1 MKIKKIEFKDFLRAA
16 DKTHRGGFSYKSNAA
31 SYGGDKLLEMVAELI
46 DFKDDVPKAVLGI
59 DIYHYSEY
67 PEPQQTIVPF
77 LFMLLY
83 RKTCEICIRQ
93 EAFLFQKYENAA
105 MLEEYFI
112 STGDGGFQIFETPL
126 HAVAFAI
133 NFSVLLRAYNAFNFY
148 PALREAVGE
157 LNLRYAITYD
167 TVFNFES
174 NFYGTSIINNSRM
187 LGKDSLNRVLI
198 DDNTH
203 RWFVENIYGVENLQ
217 VLTLKQVAKLP
228 GFSDYSGGFIEEPHV
243 NGMFVD
249 KYCSV
254 TSSDIMKI
262 GTITA
267 KNTKLSI
274 YNLHLQIKQLIK
286 EEDFESGYMIISLGN
301 LNVSGI

>member
-1 MKIKKIEFKDFLRAA
+1 MKIKKIEFDDFLKAA
-16 DKTHRGGFSYKSNAA
+16 DKTCRGGFSYNGNPA
-31 SYGGDKLLEMVAELI
+31 SYGGDKFLEMVAELV
-46 DFKDDVPKAVLGI
+46 DFKNDRPKAVLGI
-59 DIYHYSEY
+59 DIYHYSGY
-67 PEPQQTIVPF
+67 PEPQQTMVPF

-83 RKTCEICIRQ
+83 RKTCELCIGQ
-93 EAFLFQKYENAA
+93 ESFLFQKYKGGGK
-105 MLEEYFI
+105 LEKHFI

-126 HAVAFAI
+126 HAIAFAI
-133 NFSVLLRAYNAFNFY
+133 NFSVVLRAYNAFNFY
-148 PALREAVGE
+148 PALREVVGE

-167 TVFNFES
+167 TVFYFEN

-187 LGKDSLNRVLI
+187 LSKDSLNRILI

-203 RWFVENIYGVENLQ
+203 RWFMENISGVENLQ

-228 GFSDYSGGFIEEPHV
+228 GFSGYLGAYLKKPSV

-254 TSSDIMKI
+254 TASDIMKI

-267 KNTKLSI
+267 KSTRLSI
-274 YNLHLQIKQLIK
+274 YNLHLQVKQLINEK
-286 EEDFESGYMIISLGN
+286 GSENRYMIISLGN